1 MLDLL
6 GWYTLKVVP
15 YQLLRKHNTPDN
27 ASGVPRTS
35 VYVCV
40 GLSTGSHPRHR
51 DRKHSLHGLQ
61 YSPPAPT
68 PKMSHDLCPSGSTGR
83 GAGNV
88 WTAHDKEETSAKMN
102 SSTSVM
108 LTKLRMFTRNLLF
121 KCVDSFHIH
130 ELRLPCSG
138 SCVNSSPKP
147 QLSITGQWLEFQ
159 SNTGALKLN
168 REASIVQRCNNT
180 DNVLNPD
187 CQTFNIYHSLL
198 RLVHELHQRKESIHI

>member
-1 MLDLL
+1 MLVGCLEP
-6 GWYTLKVVP
+6 VCM
-15 YQLLRKHNTPDN
+15 
-27 ASGVPRTS
+27 
-35 VYVCV
+35 CV
-40 GLSTGSHPRHR
+40 GGFRLALTQGTGTESIPCMDFSIHHLL
-51 DRKHSLHGLQ
+51 LHLKWVTIYAHQAARAG
-61 YSPPAPT
+61 A
-68 PKMSHDLCPSGSTGR
+68 
-83 GAGNV
+83 AGNV

-168 REASIVQRCNNT
+168 REASIMQRCNNT
-180 DNVLNPD
+180 DNVLNTD